1 MISMIS
7 FFSLYLL
14 FSNSYASFEA
24 SATPVISASPIHT
37 YSFLQ
42 KTLPRFENLGLT
54 RQDEV
59 LTLTYVPEEHVALG
73 AYLTLD
79 SDSSGDFIGG
89 YDETKTIPLKNGTA
103 KFGYNGPLATL
114 IWKNGS
120 TYHELTYHFYYE
132 EDVEARLVEIA
143 STYNETNLPRQCIHF
158 CIE

>member
-1 MISMIS
+1 MISISLIS

-14 FSNSYASFEA
+14 FSDSYDSFEA
-24 SATPVISASPIHT
+24 SATPVVSASPVHT

-54 RQDEV
+54 RQDKV
-59 LTLTYVPEEHVALG
+59 LTLTYVPEEHIALG

-79 SDSSGDFIGG
+79 SNSSGDFIGG

-120 TYHELTYHFYYE
+120 THHELTYHFYYE
-132 EDVEARLVEIA
+132 EDVETKLVEIA
-143 STYNETNLPRQCIHF
+143 KTYNQKNLP
-158 CIE
+158 